1 MLFSLVKALV
11 IGVALFVAGATMYVT
26 MLVAV
31 KLGFG
36 GGNAMALGCFA
47 AIVALALLAV
57 GAFQLLD
64 AWLPTPKDA

>member
-1 MLFSLVKALV
+1 
-11 IGVALFVAGATMYVT
+11 MYVT

-64 AWLPTPKDA
+64 AWLATPKDA